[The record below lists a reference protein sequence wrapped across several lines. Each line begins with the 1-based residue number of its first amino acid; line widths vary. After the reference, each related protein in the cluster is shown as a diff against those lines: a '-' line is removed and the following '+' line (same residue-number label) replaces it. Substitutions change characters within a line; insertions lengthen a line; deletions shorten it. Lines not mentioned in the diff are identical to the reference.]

1 MRHSFRV
8 MILLALGGLFA
19 VSSFAQQPLPANKKG
34 DDPNLVEV
42 RLADGSAV
50 RMTLV
55 QTHIDVTTRYGKLS
69 VPVGDIKRIDFGFR
83 YPDGAQEKIE
93 DAVAKLGAANYK
105 QRETAAA
112 ELLGYRELS
121 YPALKR
127 ALKSSDAE
135 ISKRAEEIIKKIEEK
150 VPAERLRITENDLVH
165 TNEFTIAGKIDSST
179 LKARS
184 PYFGDVQV
192 QLAEARNLRALRSFG
207 DVELTVEARFASHQ
221 DWMETDIEIN
231 GDDPIEIKAS
241 GIMFLRQGGGGYESS
256 PNGNQNYRDGMYAPG
271 QLFARVGK
279 TGKLLTVGEKFKGT
293 TGETGRLYFRV
304 HPSPWGNMMTGSYSV
319 KVITGPGVEGRTPI
333 PTPKVDSGKQ
343 ERLKDLPK

>member
-1 MRHSFRV
+1 MRHPFRV
-8 MILLALGGLFA
+8 FVLSILA
-19 VSSFAQQPLPANKKG
+19 VIATFPATAQQPASKKG
-34 DDPNLVEV
+34 EDPNLVEV

-69 VPVGDIKRIDFGFR
+69 VPASDLKRIDFGFR
-83 YPDGAQEKIE
+83 YPEGAQEKIE
-93 DAVAKLGAANYK
+93 DAIAKLGAANYK

-112 ELLGYRELS
+112 DLLGYRELS

-127 ALKSSDAE
+127 ALKSTDAE
-135 ISKRAEEIIKKIEEK
+135 IAKRSEEVIKKIEEK
-150 VPAERLRITENDLVH
+150 VPAERLRITENDMVH
-165 TNEFTIAGKIDSST
+165 TNEFTIAGKIESTT

-184 PYFGDVQV
+184 PYFGEVQV

-221 DWMETDIEIN
+221 DWMETEIEVN

-241 GIMFLRQGGGGYESS
+241 GTMFLRQGQGYEST
-256 PNGNQNYRDGMYAPG
+256 PNGNQNYRDGTYAPG

-279 TGKLLTVGEKFKGT
+279 TGKLLTVGEKFKGNV
-293 TGETGRLYFRV
+293 GESGRLYFRV
-304 HPSPWGNMMTGSYSV
+304 HPSPWGNMMTGSYAV
-319 KVITGPGVEGRTPI
+319 KVITGPGVEGRTAT
-333 PTPKVDSGKQ
+333 PTPMPNFKKDD
-343 ERLKDLPK
+343 LKK

>member
-1 MRHSFRV
+1 MRQSFRV
-8 MILLALGGLFA
+8 LILLALAGGSALPA
-19 VSSFAQQPLPANKKG
+19 CAQQPAKG
-34 DDPNLVEV
+34 DDPSLVEV

-69 VPVGDIKRIDFGFR
+69 VPVSDIKRIDFGFR
-83 YPDGAQEKIE
+83 YPDGAQEKI
-93 DAVAKLGAANYK
+93 DDGVAKLGAANYK

-112 ELLGYRELS
+112 DLLGFRELS

-127 ALKSSDAE
+127 ALKSTDLE
-135 ISKRAEEIIKKIEEK
+135 IAKRADELIKKIEEK
-150 VPAERLRITENDLVH
+150 VPAERLRINENDQVQ
-165 TNEFTIAGKIDSST
+165 TNEFTIAGKIESST

-184 PYFGDVQV
+184 PYFGEVQV

-207 DVELTVEARFASHQ
+207 DAEVSVEARFASHT
-221 DWMETDIEIN
+221 DWMETEIEIN

-241 GIMFLRQGGGGYESS
+241 GMMFLRQGGQGYESGPS
-256 PNGNQNYRDGMYAPG
+256 GNQNYRDGMNAPG

-279 TGKLLTVGEKFKGT
+279 SGKLITVNEKFKGT

-304 HPSPWGNMMTGSYSV
+304 HPGPWANMMTGSYAV
-319 KVITGPGVEGRTPI
+319 KVVTGPGAEGRTAT
-333 PTPKVDSGKQ
+333 PTPKVNDKDAVTFP
-343 ERLKDLPK
+343 RLKK